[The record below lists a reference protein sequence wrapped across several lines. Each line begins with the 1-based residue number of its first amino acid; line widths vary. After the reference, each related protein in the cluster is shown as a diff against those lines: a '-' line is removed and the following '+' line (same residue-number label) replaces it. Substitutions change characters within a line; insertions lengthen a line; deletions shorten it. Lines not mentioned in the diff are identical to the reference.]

1 MLIDMRS
8 IKNQRITKY
17 KNLKLYLSIVICT
30 LILSLYV
37 SEQVLII
44 SLERSIN
51 NTISDIS
58 EISNEIDHLG
68 IKVAE
73 LSKGSRI
80 KTIASMDLNMK
91 MPEGTPQ
98 RLF

>member
-1 MLIDMRS
+1 MLIEMRS

-37 SEQVLII
+37 SEQVFII
-44 SLERSIN
+44 SLERSITKIN
-51 NTISDIS
+51 SDIS
-58 EISNEIDHLG
+58 EINNDIDLLS
-68 IKVAE
+68 IEVAD
-73 LSKGSRI
+73 LRKGSRI
-80 KTIASMDLNMK
+80 KTIAFMNFKMK
-91 MPEGTPQ
+91 MPERTPQ